1 MRKGFA
7 PIIAI
12 AIIAVLLIGI
22 GAAVGYSKLKNDQL
36 ERMLGEGDYNFPDTN
51 TNPAASPV
59 PNETANPDLIGA
71 NWKTYT
77 NKKLQ
82 FSVKLPT
89 DLPNPRE
96 NILSTRTEIEFG
108 TVLVINVGVF
118 YDQEKQRGLN
128 YLEVAQTQGSSK
140 KQPETTTINDYK
152 AAYLKMRQEDMDPP
166 PVASFNFVSI
176 EKGNEIYSIYYEI
189 GNYQTSKENQ
199 ERKQKD
205 FDQILST
212 FKFLE

>member
-7 PIIAI
+7 PIVIVI
-12 AIIAVLLIGI
+12 SLILLIPI
-22 GAAVGYSKLKNDQL
+22 TYLIFLSIDRPWEDVHLTADDLAQL
-36 ERMLGEGDYNFPDTN
+36 QGKYT
-51 TNPAASPV
+51 SPT
-59 PNETANPDLIGA
+59 PTPLSSETANPDLIGA

-199 ERKQKD
+199 ERKQKV

-212 FKFLE
+212 FKFTN

>member
-1 MRKGFA
+1 MRRGFA
-7 PIIAI
+7 PII
-12 AIIAVLLIGI
+12 IIALVAAFLIGI
-22 GAAVGYSKLKNDQL
+22 GATVGYFQSKSNPRLP
-36 ERMLGEGDYNFPDTN
+36 GEGDYIFPDTN